1 MSKHS
6 TLTPK
11 AIQRFRQ
18 DRGISQQ
25 DLASLL
31 GVGVKTISRWENG
44 QAQAT
49 GTAAIVLQTVISASY
64 TGLTL
69 ELSLG
74 RGHEIYQLLK
84 DVFDPIDEV
93 HPALII

>member
-1 MSKHS
+1 MSKHT
-6 TLTPK
+6 TLTPE

-18 DRGISQQ
+18 DKGLSKH

-31 GVGVKTISRWENG
+31 GVGVATISRWENG
-44 QAQAT
+44 QAHAT
-49 GTAAIVLQTVISASY
+49 GTAAVVLQTVIAASH

-69 ELSLG
+69 DLSLG

-84 DVFDPIDEV
+84 DVFDPIDEAQ
-93 HPALII
+93 PASII